1 MDFMPLLIA
10 RCPPPVKAHASPS
23 SRNNSFRN
31 DTDRHPCQNSPS
43 RVKRLAT
50 IPSRTSRSAHR
61 GRTMRAAIVDGP
73 PSLARAGLVAGLALT
88 ALLPLGLYRAAH
100 AQESAAARVARENL
114 PSVVTLIAVD
124 DQDQPLALG
133 SGFFITRDGVLVTNA
148 HVVGGA
154 AKVLLRWRGQSG
166 TAQKIVNFSRK
177 HDLVT
182 IQTSFTATPPVLLGD
197 SEAVTVGQDV
207 VVLGNPHG
215 LEGSVST
222 GIVGGLRTLNNTRF
236 LQITAPISPGSSGGP
251 VFDGQGRV
259 VGIATATSARG
270 QNLNFALPINLLREL
285 PPSTVAFAAAKP
297 AAVDLREIDRSKDL
311 VFFNNVIEEFG
322 AFAEGSTL
330 ASLTASI
337 QNKTNDTIAD
347 VRVLVVVKNARG
359 DVLDFHLRDIK
370 GAVIPPGLAKQ
381 VSIPILTKG
390 FRTWSVGSDYVR
402 GTYEIRLLDYKIVS
416 NRGFSPD
423 RP

>member
-1 MDFMPLLIA
+1 MNAAAFPLA
-10 RCPPPVKAHASPS
+10 P
-23 SRNNSFRN
+23 
-31 DTDRHPCQNSPS
+31 
-43 RVKRLAT
+43 
-50 IPSRTSRSAHR
+50 
-61 GRTMRAAIVDGP
+61 GP
-73 PSLARAGLVAGLALT
+73 PSHLPAVNRRRPSPHCVGVAAGLAL
-88 ALLPLGLYRAAH
+88 ASLLPVAASS
-100 AQESAAARVARENL
+100 AQEQESVAARAARENL
-114 PSVVTLIAVD
+114 PAVVTLIAVD
-124 DQDQPLALG
+124 DNDQPLALG
-133 SGFFITRDGVLVTNA
+133 SGFFITRDGVVVTNA

-166 TAQKIVNFSRK
+166 IALKLVNFSRK

-182 IQTSFTATPPVLLGD
+182 LQTSFTSTPGVSLGD
-197 SEAVTVGQDV
+197 SDAVTVGQDV

-215 LEGSVST
+215 LEGTVST
-222 GIVGGLRTLNNTRF
+222 GIVGGLRTLNSTKF
-236 LQITAPISPGSSGGP
+236 LQITAPISPGSSGEP
-251 VFDGQGRV
+251 AFDAHRRAI
-259 VGIATATSARG
+259 GIATATSARG
-270 QNLNFALPINLLREL
+270 QNLNFALPVNLLREL
-285 PPSTVAFAAAKP
+285 PPSTLTFAAAKP
-297 AAVDLREIDRSKDL
+297 AAVDLREIDHSKDL

-322 AFAEGSTL
+322 VCAEGSPL
-330 ASLTASI
+330 ASPTSSI

-347 VRVLVVVKNARG
+347 VRILVVVKNPRG

-390 FRTWSVGSDYVR
+390 FRTWGTSSEYVR

>member
-1 MDFMPLLIA
+1 
-10 RCPPPVKAHASPS
+10 
-23 SRNNSFRN
+23 
-31 DTDRHPCQNSPS
+31 
-43 RVKRLAT
+43 
-50 IPSRTSRSAHR
+50 
-61 GRTMRAAIVDGP
+61 MRAAIVVGP
-73 PSLARAGLVAGLALT
+73 PSRARASLAAGLALT
-88 ALLPLGLYRAAH
+88 ALLPLGLHRTAH
-100 AQESAAARVARENL
+100 AQESTAARVARENL

-124 DQDQPLALG
+124 DRDQPLALG
-133 SGFFITRDGVLVTNA
+133 SGFFITRDGVVVTNA

-166 TAQKIVNFSRK
+166 TALKIVNFSRK

-182 IQTSFTATPPVLLGD
+182 LQTSFTTTPPVLLGD
-197 SEAVTVGQDV
+197 SEAVSVGQDV

-215 LEGSVST
+215 LEGTVST

-251 VFDGQGRV
+251 VFDAQGRV
-259 VGIATATSARG
+259 VGIATATSAKG

-285 PPSTVAFAAAKP
+285 PPATVAFTAAKS
-297 AAVDLREIDRSKDL
+297 ATVDLREVDRSKDL

-322 AFAEGSTL
+322 LFAEGSTL

-347 VRVLVVVKNARG
+347 LRVLVVVKNSRG

-370 GAVIPPGLAKQ
+370 DAVIPPGLAKQ

-390 FRTWSVGSDYVR
+390 FRTWGAGSDYVR
-402 GTYEIRLLDYKIVS
+402 GTYEIRLLDYRIVA

>member
-1 MDFMPLLIA
+1 
-10 RCPPPVKAHASPS
+10 
-23 SRNNSFRN
+23 
-31 DTDRHPCQNSPS
+31 
-43 RVKRLAT
+43 
-50 IPSRTSRSAHR
+50 
-61 GRTMRAAIVDGP
+61 MRAAIVDGP